1 VVNLDIEFHY
11 YVTYLIALKA
21 GFDKKS
27 ANIIATSSQLV
38 DDNVEINYIK
48 NNKDEVYKTY
58 ISQTANILKPEDELF
73 RIYPVFHFIPG
84 NYDDVGTRRKDGTF
98 HILNTTPNS
107 SNAQKIIKKAVE
119 TNNLYRL
126 GIASHCYLDTW
137 AHQNFV
143 GYFSYFNGMSGVLN
157 EAIPDI
163 GHADAK
169 HNPDLISKVWKDER
183 LISKNEIVDNNARFI
198 EAAIFLLKY
207 YKSFLGKSKNISKEF
222 VNKLRK
228 ILSIKGCRQED
239 KNKRIKNYKL
249 LSEELFNY
257 TVSDYNRYEWFL
269 EGVEQ
274 RNNKSFFLPN
284 MNISQVEYYW
294 KNDNYKSSKYYQF
307 IEAVKAHQKSAI
319 KIFDQEKYNS
329 LELKKI

>member
-1 VVNLDIEFHY
+1 MDIEFHY
-11 YVTYLIALKA
+11 YVTYLIALEA

-73 RIYPVFHFIPG
+73 RIYPVFHFVPG
-84 NYDDVGTRRKDGTF
+84 DYDNFETKRKDGTL

-107 SNAQKIIKKAVE
+107 PNVQKIIKNAVE

-126 GIASHCYLDTW
+126 GIASHCYADTW

-157 EAIPDI
+157 QAIPNI

-169 HNPDLISKVWKDER
+169 HNPDLVSRVWRDER
-183 LISKNEIVDNNARFI
+183 LISENEVVDNNERFI

-207 YKSFLGKSKNISKEF
+207 YKRFIGKSQNISKKF

-228 ILSIKGCRQED
+228 IFTIKGCRQED
-239 KNKRIKNYKL
+239 KNKRIRNYKL
-249 LSEELFNY
+249 FSEEVFNCKIN
-257 TVSDYNRYEWFL
+257 DYNRYEWFFK
-269 EGVEQ
+269 GVEQ

-284 MNISQVEYYW
+284 MNISQVEYFW
-294 KNDNYKSSKYYQF
+294 KNENYKSSKYYQF
-307 IEAVKAHQKSAI
+307 IESVKAHQKATI
-319 KIFDQEKYNS
+319 KILKQEKYNS
-329 LELKKI
+329 LELKKL

>member
-1 VVNLDIEFHY
+1 MDIEFHY
-11 YVTYLIALKA
+11 YVTYLIALQA

-48 NNKDEVYKTY
+48 NNKDETYKTY

-73 RIYPVFHFIPG
+73 RIYPVFHFVPG
-84 NYDDVGTRRKDGTF
+84 DYDQVGARRKDGTY

-107 SNAQKIIKKAVE
+107 LNAQRIIKNAAKA
-119 TNNLYRL
+119 NNLYRL
-126 GIASHCYLDTW
+126 GIASHCYVDTW

-169 HNPDLISKVWKDER
+169 HNPDLVSKVWKDER
-183 LISKNEIVDNNARFI
+183 LISENEIVDNNERFI

-207 YKSFLGKSKNISKEF
+207 YKNFLGKSKTISKKF
-222 VNKLRK
+222 INKLK
-228 ILSIKGCRQED
+228 EVFSIKGCSQED
-239 KNKRIKNYKL
+239 INRRINKYKL
-249 LSEELFNY
+249 LSEGLFNCKID
-257 TVSDYNRYEWFL
+257 DYYRYEWFFK
-269 EGVEQ
+269 GVEQ
-274 RNNKSFFLPN
+274 RYNKSYFLPN
-284 MNISQVEYYW
+284 MNISRDEYYW
-294 KNDNYKSSKYYQF
+294 KNKNYKSSKYYQF
-307 IEAVKAHQKSAI
+307 SQAVKSHQSEVME
-319 KIFDQEKYNS
+319 IFDRNKYNT
-329 LELKKI
+329 LELKRI